1 VGQVRARRRRVHGA
15 QPHGRRGGVE
25 LPGLGL
31 RRLEHAAAGA
41 ARACVCVCVRACC
54 RWGAAQAS
62 SLKSFIDAT
71 PAGKFNVIDMS
82 TDGDGEWKMWDKSA
96 FWGANFVWCGSKT
109 G

>member
-1 VGQVRARRRRVHGA
+1 
-15 QPHGRRGGVE
+15 VE

-41 ARACVCVCVRACC
+41 RAPVRARVRARACCK
-54 RWGAAQAS
+54 WGLAQAS

-96 FWGANFVWCGSKT
+96 FWGANFVWCGSKM